1 MFAQA
6 LCRAKR
12 RTSSAVALL
21 FFPTLSAACSC
32 SSVLYHFHAFCSF
45 FTLPSLF
52 LSSNSALFARRE
64 RNLASRQRIFSTL
77 VAHHAKPYDVP
88 GPHMVRSTHR
98 GTQQR
103 SQKCVVFSLSRPVIF
118 QTQCG
123 LWRTPTSRS
132 GYCVSGA
139 FLRIFPGKTSQKS
152 HFCCFCG
159 ALRGWGGI
167 ATFSS
172 ILGCSD
178 KSFLMFFLGGPLQF
192 F

>member
-1 MFAQA
+1 M
-6 LCRAKR
+6 
-12 RTSSAVALL
+12 
-21 FFPTLSAACSC
+21 LSNP
-32 SSVLYHFHAFCSF
+32 LRK
-45 FTLPSLF
+45 T
-52 LSSNSALFARRE
+52 R
-64 RNLASRQRIFSTL
+64 
-77 VAHHAKPYDVP
+77 VAHVFMYVSLSRRPNPLSYLTIVPVLGKCVTVCERETCDQHLVTMRLDVA
-88 GPHMVRSTHR
+88 MVRSTHR

-103 SQKCVVFSLSRPVIF
+103 RQKCVVFSLSRPVIF

-123 LWRTPTSRS
+123 LWRMPTSRS